1 MPSIHDETLEG
12 VVLSGDATH
21 HSNDTRE
28 GYTMDFPQEERQ
40 SQPEGYETDSDSDR
54 FQPIRAGDRE
64 ELARIASSFSQ
75 RRPSTLGR
83 LNTIDMLST
92 DDPRIDPTSTKFEAY
107 LWARRMLQKLDE
119 EGIQPERASVVFRNL
134 NVNGYGSALQLQD
147 TVGSVLIKPLQFWN
161 TFRRS
166 QGTQKKI
173 LRNFDGILKG
183 GELLMVLGRPGSGC
197 STFLKTITGEL
208 HGLELQEDSVIH
220 YRGIPMEKMH
230 REYKGEVLYNQ
241 EVDKHFPH
249 LTVRQTLEFAAAART
264 PSHRVEGI
272 SREDSM
278 KIVTQ
283 VAMAVYGLSHAADT
297 IVGNDYVRGVSG
309 GERKRV
315 SLAEMALGRAP
326 IGAWD
331 NSTRG
336 LDAASALEF
345 VKSLRMSANLTGSC
359 HGVAIYQASQNI
371 YDVFDKVIVLYEG
384 REIYFGPCNQAE
396 KFFTAMGWYNPPRQT
411 TGDFLT
417 SITNPQERKAREGM
431 EAKVPRTPEEF
442 ELYWKKS
449 PEYAAL
455 IREIEEHE
463 TQHPI
468 GREADQGLHDQKR
481 LVQAKHMRG
490 KSPFIISTP
499 MQIRLCTRRAYQR

>member
-1 MPSIHDETLEG
+1 MSAVHEG
-12 VVLSGDATH
+12 AESAVASEDAPEHTGAFH
-21 HSNDTRE
+21 EH
-28 GYTMDFPQEERQ
+28 TMDALSKEQQAQTDEHE
-40 SQPEGYETDSDSDR
+40 SDDDYEM

-64 ELARIASSFSQ
+64 ELSRIASTFSQ
-75 RRPSTLGR
+75 RRASLGR
-83 LNTIDMLST
+83 QNTVDLLPQ
-92 DDPRIDPTSTKFEAY
+92 DDPRLDPSNPKFEPY
-107 LWARRMLQKLDE
+107 LFARKAMRMMDE
-119 EGIQPERASVVFRNL
+119 EGIQPQRASVVFKNL
-134 NVNGYGSALQLQD
+134 NVQGYGSALQLQE
-147 TVGSVLIKPLQFWN
+147 TVGSLLTKPLRVRELFHSGQSN
-161 TFRRS
+161 
-166 QGTQKKI
+166 QKKI
-173 LRNFDGILKG
+173 LRNFDGVLKS

-197 STFLKTITGEL
+197 STFLKSITGEL
-208 HGLELQEDSVIH
+208 HGLELQKDSVIH
-220 YRGIPMEKMH
+220 YSGIPMEKMH
-230 REYKGEVLYNQ
+230 KEYKGEVLYNQ

-264 PSHRVEGI
+264 PSHRIQHYSRQESMNI
-272 SREDSM
+272 S
-278 KIVTQ
+278 TQ
-283 VAMAVYGLSHAADT
+283 VVMAVFGLSHAADT

-315 SLAEMALGRAP
+315 SLAEMALARAP

-396 KFFTAMGWYNPPRQT
+396 KYFTDMGWYNPPRQT

-431 EAKVPRTPEEF
+431 ERQVPRTPEEF
-442 ELYWKKS
+442 ERHWKGS

-455 IREIEEHE
+455 LREIEEHE
-463 TQHPI
+463 AENPI
-468 GREADQGLHDQKR
+468 GGHADQELHDKKR
-481 LVQAKHMRG
+481 FAQARHVRG
-490 KSPFIISTP
+490 KSPYIISVP
-499 MQIRLCTRRAYQR
+499 MQIRLCTKRAYQR